1 MSAYAGPLVPAVS
14 PVRTAVVPAG
24 GLGTRFLPFSRTVAK
39 ELLPLVDVPVIDY
52 VIGECAESGIER
64 VIIVGAP
71 GKESLADYF
80 RPNERVAAR
89 LRSEGRTEELA
100 ALERPERLA
109 DVQFVLQEE
118 ARGNGDAVLVARDA
132 VGDEPFAMVWGDDVV
147 IAEPPAVAQLIAAR
161 DRLGGGTVACAIRV
175 TPAEASRYGVVEG
188 ERVDERTLRVSAIVE
203 KPAPEEAPSDLAVV
217 HGYVLEPEIFD
228 ALASLEPG
236 KGGEI
241 WLADAVDAL
250 ARESPVWAVEIDG
263 RRYDAGERTGYVTA
277 FVDVALARDD
287 TGPALRAHLER
298 AGWTPPRSD
307 YVEISSSL

>member
-1 MSAYAGPLVPAVS
+1 VPAVS
-14 PVRTAVVPAG
+14 PVRTAVIPAG

-52 VIGECAESGIER
+52 VVSECVGSGIER

-71 GKESLADYF
+71 GKESLESYF
-80 RPNERVAAR
+80 RPSQRIAAR
-89 LRSEGRTEELA
+89 LRNEGRLDELA

-109 DVQFVLQEE
+109 DVRYVVQEE
-118 ARGNGDAVLVARDA
+118 PRGNGDAVLVAREE

-147 IAEPPAVAQLIAAR
+147 VAQPPAVAQLIAAR
-161 DRLGGGTVACAIRV
+161 ERLGGGSVACTIRV
-175 TPAEASRYGVVEG
+175 SPAEASRYGVVAG
-188 ERVDERTLRVSAIVE
+188 ERVDERTLRVSALVE
-203 KPAPEEAPSDLAVV
+203 KPAPGEAPSDLAVV

-228 ALASLEPG
+228 ALAALDPG

-241 WLADAVDAL
+241 WLADAVAAL
-250 ARESPVWAVEIDG
+250 AREDPVWAVEIAG

-277 FVDVALARDD
+277 FVDVALGRED

-298 AGWTPPRSD
+298 AGWKAPPS
-307 YVEISSSL
+307 